1 MPAGT
6 TLIAEP
12 PKASLLITVH
22 PQHVRKEALAS
33 IDIVIAV
40 GKDPHETIRGFCR
53 TIAVDEPEIQPV
65 TLERGEVL
73 VWFRRGPE
81 RPFVVLAEPCK
92 TEHKRHIRKYAE
104 GDLDVGSFVFRGP
117 EGRLHLVAQNLNNFV
132 RMAEGVDDETWRY
145 HLRSGDISKW
155 FRSTIKDE
163 ALADQVSRLETQNGS
178 AQETRK
184 RIVDAIREKYT
195 AHD

>member
-1 MPAGT
+1 MIG
-6 TLIAEP
+6 
-12 PKASLLITVH
+12 
-22 PQHVRKEALAS
+22 
-33 IDIVIAV
+33 
-40 GKDPHETIRGFCR
+40 
-53 TIAVDEPEIQPV
+53 VDEPDLQPIA
-65 TLERGEVL
+65 LNPGEVL
-73 VWFRRGPE
+73 IWFRHGPE
-81 RPFVVLAEPCK
+81 RPFVVLAEPGK
-92 TEHKRHIRKYAE
+92 AEHKRHIRKYAE

-145 HLRSGDISKW
+145 HLRSGHISKC

-184 RIVDAIREKYT
+184 SIIDAIREKYT
-195 AHD
+195 ASE